1 MADKRYRRP
10 LAEQLDHLFRSVRQP
25 DGTTYS
31 YEQAAREITRRGTP
45 VSHTTLWKLRT
56 GRTDDLSVSHLV
68 AIADFFG
75 VEPAYFF
82 DDAYAAQANVRL
94 ELLPA
99 MKDAGVRRI
108 AMRAAG
114 LSHSSIEN
122 IANMI
127 AHLRTLEGLP
137 PDCAAAPPPQE
148 PAGSVPPEDSR
159 PG

>member
-10 LAEQLDHLFRSVRQP
+10 LAEQLDHLFRTVRQP

-31 YEQAAREITRRGTP
+31 YEQAAREIARRGTP

-68 AIADFFG
+68 AIAGFFG

-82 DDAYAAQANVRL
+82 DDAYAEQANVRL

-99 MKDAGVRRI
+99 MRDAGVRRI

-122 IANMI
+122 IAVMI

-137 PDCAAAPPPQE
+137 PDSPGAGAPSE
-148 PAGSVPPEDSR
+148 KSSGEDT
-159 PG
+159 